1 MTLSSLLER
10 LEKAEGA
17 SRELDVAVAEAS
29 GWQRR
34 ESAHGVYWIA
44 PHGEF
49 DVVPP
54 YTSSIDAALTLV
66 PDTYEWEIGGGNP
79 NFDNP
84 AWCDICPREQPYLA
98 ELEFFAEGVNS
109 AIAICIAAIRQL
121 PTTERGE

>member
-1 MTLSSLLER
+1 MTLSSLIER

-54 YTSSIDAALTLV
+54 YTSSIDAALTFV
-66 PDTYEWEIGGGNP
+66 PEGSQWTIEADTAWVRQLSATDVDEFQGG
-79 NFDNP
+79 
-84 AWCDICPREQPYLA
+84 
-98 ELEFFAEGVNS
+98 FFCRGGTCT
-109 AIAICIAAIRQL
+109 AIAICIAALRAQAAI
-121 PTTERGE
+121 EGGGNG